1 MLNILIVL
9 IIISTISNVIVYDIP
24 FKFQRYT
31 SIYKYIDL
39 ILYVFWKVLNCV
51 NCLSYHLTWLY
62 FLLIQGD
69 LNGFFYGF
77 GSYLLASVVD
87 KILHSTSI

>member
-1 MLNILIVL
+1 MMTILVTL
-9 IIISTISNVIVYDIP
+9 IIISIISNIIVYDIP

-31 SIYKYIDL
+31 SSIKIID
-39 ILYVFWKVLNCV
+39 IPLYVLWKVLNCV

-77 GSYLLASVVD
+77 ITYLLASIVD
-87 KILHSTSI
+87 KELHTTSI

>member
-1 MLNILIVL
+1 MMITFVIL
-9 IIISTISNVIVYDIP
+9 IIISIISNVIVYDIP

-31 SIYKYIDL
+31 SSIKIID
-39 ILYVFWKVLNCV
+39 IPLYVFWKVLNCV

-77 GSYLLASVVD
+77 ITYLLASIVD
-87 KILHSTSI
+87 RILHTTTL